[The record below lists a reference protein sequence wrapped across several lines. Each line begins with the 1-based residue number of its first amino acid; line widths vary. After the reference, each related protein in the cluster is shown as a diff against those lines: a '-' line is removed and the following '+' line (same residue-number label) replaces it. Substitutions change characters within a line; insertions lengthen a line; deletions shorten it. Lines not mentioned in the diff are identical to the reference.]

1 MISLGNRNAKHAV
14 TDEELSAFADGQLP
28 PHRARRVAAEIRAH
42 PRFADRIYAY
52 WRREAALWRAL
63 DPVFQEPVPQVGPA
77 RARRWPAVAALIIG
91 GVLVAGGGAL
101 HLSGSGPT
109 PARFA
114 DMVLQ
119 AYLQPARAS
128 SDISAPRLFS
138 GLGLEP
144 LSQKQLHLA
153 GREITEYRY
162 SDERA
167 NRLALYEMDHHTA
180 IQDGWFHVMSDKSV
194 PLVRWQQGSKS
205 YLLVGDIELAEL
217 TRTAMAMQQKIGSPQ
232 TPPEKTVPGP
242 TGSPASPA
250 ANGTPAPR
258 DAGTS
263 RSTRPPA
270 PAGNNF

>member
-63 DPVFQEPVPQVGPA
+63 DPVFQESVPQIEAP
-77 RARRWPAVAALIIG
+77 RARRWPAAAALIVAAL
-91 GVLVAGGGAL
+91 LVTGGAL
-101 HLSGSGPT
+101 HMAGSGPA

-119 AYLQPARAS
+119 AYMQPARAS
-128 SDISAPRLFS
+128 GEVSGPRLFS
-138 GLGLEP
+138 GLGLQP
-144 LSQKQLHLA
+144 LSQKQLQLA

-162 SDERA
+162 HDAGS

-194 PLVRWQQGSKS
+194 PLVRWQQGGKS
-205 YLLVGDIELAEL
+205 YLLVGDMELAEL
-217 TRTAMAMQQKIGSPQ
+217 TRTAMAMQQKISG
-232 TPPEKTVPGP
+232 PPGTSEQSVPAP
-242 TGSPASPA
+242 TGAPSSAP
-250 ANGTPAPR
+250 ANGTPAPQ

-263 RSTRPPA
+263 RSSRPA
-270 PAGNNF
+270 AAGNNF